1 MEPSEGRFETAIPK
15 IIHRDLGK
23 IQNDDA
29 CVKDIVD
36 FLRIIRLSRGV
47 VVAVVAAV
55 VAVTVAAVRTR
66 LRTYVI
72 YYYDRYY
79 DTYLEK

>member
-47 VVAVVAAV
+47 VVAAV
-55 VAVTVAAVRTR
+55 VRRWRWRRYVRAYVRT
-66 LRTYVI
+66 
-72 YYYDRYY
+72 
-79 DTYLEK
+79 

>member
-55 VAVTVAAVRTR
+55 VVRRCRRYVRAYVRT
-66 LRTYVI
+66 
-72 YYYDRYY
+72 
-79 DTYLEK
+79 

>member
-55 VAVTVAAVRTR
+55 VRRWRWRRYVRAYVRT
-66 LRTYVI
+66 
-72 YYYDRYY
+72 
-79 DTYLEK
+79 

>member
-47 VVAVVAAV
+47 VVAAV
-55 VAVTVAAVRTR
+55 VRWWRWRRYVRAYVRT
-66 LRTYVI
+66 
-72 YYYDRYY
+72 
-79 DTYLEK
+79 